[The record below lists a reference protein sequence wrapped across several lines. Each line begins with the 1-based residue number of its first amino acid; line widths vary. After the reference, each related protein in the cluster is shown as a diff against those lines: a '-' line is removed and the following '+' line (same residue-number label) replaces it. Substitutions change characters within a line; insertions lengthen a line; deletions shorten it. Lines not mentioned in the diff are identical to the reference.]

1 MIIIITT
8 SAEYA
13 MPVQPLVKI
22 VRVMVK
28 LEFVP
33 TAVLII
39 ITQQLLR
46 HVLSV
51 QLNALTGSATAF
63 LVRVTLVAWIS
74 FI

>member
-1 MIIIITT
+1 MIIITTT
-8 SAEYA
+8 SAEYV